1 MSDSK
6 VFMFPDSPNGGGNSN
21 SDLLTLMALMN
32 GGGGFGG
39 GNWMWIIFL
48 FFLNPYMRNGLFG
61 NGGFGGFGGGGNCG
75 CDGNL
80 SNLINNDV
88 GRQYLMDAINGNRSA
103 IDNLAT
109 MFNTSVSNIQN
120 ALCGLNGSIQ
130 NVGNQVGLTGQQVI
144 NAIQQG
150 NMSIAQQIAQCCCD
164 NKLLVTQMGYEGQ
177 IRDMQNTSALMNRL
191 DVLGNGVQQGFSAV
205 AYETAKQTC
214 DLNVNMSAQTQSLK
228 DTANA
233 NNQAILAKL
242 NEMQNTALQS
252 KIDQLIEAKS
262 TLQTQLNLEHQNA
275 ITAQTVAQAVS
286 PINAALAGI
295 RSEVDAIKAAQPT
308 TISVQYPDL
317 TVTPKCQP
325 VCGTPCG
332 QQFNGC
338 GWNGNGFWY

>member
-6 VFMFPDSPNGGGNSN
+6 VFMFPDSPNVGGNNN

-61 NGGFGGFGGGGNCG
+61 NGGFGGGGNCG

-88 GRQYLMDAINGNRSA
+88 GRQYLMDAINGNRGA

-177 IRDMQNTSALMNRL
+177 IRDMQNTSTVVNRI
-191 DVLGNGVQQGFSAV
+191 DVLGSAMQQGFSSV

-214 DLNVNMSAQTQSLK
+214 DLNVNMSAQTQALK

-295 RSEVDAIKAAQPT
+295 RSEVDAIKAAQPA

-332 QQFNGC
+332 QQFNGWGC
-338 GWNGNGFWY
+338 NGNGFWY

>member
-21 SDLLTLMALMN
+21 SDLMTLMALMN
-32 GGGGFGG
+32 SGGFGG

-48 FFLNPYMRNGLFG
+48 FFLNPYMRNGFFG
-61 NGGFGGFGGGGNCG
+61 NGGFGGFGGGSNCG

-88 GRQYLMDAINGNRSA
+88 GRQYLMDAISGNRCA
-103 IDNLAT
+103 LDNLAT
-109 MFNTSVSNIQN
+109 MLNTSVSNIQN
-120 ALCGLNGSIQ
+120 AICGLNSSIQ

-191 DVLGNGVQQGFSAV
+191 DILGNGVQQGFSAV

-214 DLNVNMSAQTQSLK
+214 ELNVNMSNQTQSLK

-242 NEMQNTALQS
+242 NEMQNNALQS
-252 KIDQLIEAKS
+252 KIDHLIETKS

-275 ITAQTVAQAVS
+275 ITAQTVAQAIAPV
-286 PINAALAGI
+286 NAALAGI
-295 RSEVDAIKAAQPT
+295 RSEVDAIKSAQPST
-308 TISVQYPDL
+308 TTVQYPQL
-317 TVTPKCQP
+317 TVIPNQG
-325 VCGTPCG
+325 CGYGCG
-332 QQFNGC
+332 QTWTC
-338 GWNGNGFWY
+338 GQNNGFWY

>member
-6 VFMFPDSPNGGGNSN
+6 VFMFPDSPSGGGNNN

-48 FFLNPYMRNGLFG
+48 FFLNPYMRNGFFG

-88 GRQYLMDAINGNRSA
+88 GRQYLMDAINGNRNA

-109 MFNTSVSNIQN
+109 MLNTSVSNIQN
-120 ALCGLNGSIQ
+120 AICGLNSSIQ

-214 DLNVNMSAQTQSLK
+214 ELNVNMSNQTQSLK

-233 NNQAILAKL
+233 NNQAILEKL
-242 NEMQNTALQS
+242 NEMQTTALQS
-252 KIDQLIEAKS
+252 KIDHLIETKS

-275 ITAQTVAQAVS
+275 ITAQTVAQAIAPV
-286 PINAALAGI
+286 NAALAGI
-295 RSEVDAIKAAQPT
+295 RSEVDAIKSAQPST
-308 TISVQYPDL
+308 TTVQYPQL
-317 TVTPKCQP
+317 TVIPNQG
-325 VCGTPCG
+325 CGYGCG
-332 QQFNGC
+332 QTWTC
-338 GWNGNGFWY
+338 GQNNGFWY

>member
-61 NGGFGGFGGGGNCG
+61 NGGFGGGGNCG

-150 NMSIAQQIAQCCCD
+150 NMTIAQQIAQCCCD

-177 IRDMQNTSALMNRL
+177 IRDMQNTSALMNKL
-191 DVLGNGVQQGFSAV
+191 DVLGNGVQQGFSAI

-214 DLNVNMSAQTQSLK
+214 ELNVNMSAQTQSLK

-295 RSEVDAIKAAQPT
+295 RSEVDAIKAAQPA

-317 TVTPKCQP
+317 TVTPKCQSGC
-325 VCGTPCG
+325 VTPCS
-332 QQFNGC
+332 QQFSGF

>member
-6 VFMFPDSPNGGGNSN
+6 VFMFPDSPSGGGNSN

-48 FFLNPYMRNGLFG
+48 FFLNPYMRNGFFG

-88 GRQYLMDAINGNRSA
+88 GRQYLMDAISGNRSA

-109 MFNTSVSNIQN
+109 MLNTSVSNIQN
-120 ALCGLNGSIQ
+120 ALCGLNSSIQ

-214 DLNVNMSAQTQSLK
+214 ELNVNMSNQTQSLK

-233 NNQAILAKL
+233 NNQAILEKL
-242 NEMQNTALQS
+242 NEMQNNALQS
-252 KIDQLIEAKS
+252 KIDQLIETKS

-275 ITAQTVAQAVS
+275 ITAQTIAQAVS
-286 PINAALAGI
+286 PINVALAGI
-295 RSEVDAIKAAQPT
+295 RSEVDAIKAAQPA

-317 TVTPKCQP
+317 TVTPKCQSA
-325 VCGTPCG
+325 CATPCS
-332 QQFNGC
+332 QQIVSY
-338 GWNGNGFWY
+338 GWGERGFWY

>member
-6 VFMFPDSPNGGGNSN
+6 VFMFPDYPSNNGGGNN
-21 SDLLTLMALMN
+21 DLLSLLALMN
-32 GGGGFGG
+32 SGGFGG
-39 GNWMWIIFL
+39 NGNWMWIIFL
-48 FFLNPYMRNGLFG
+48 FFLNPFMRNGLFG
-61 NGGFGGFGGGGNCG
+61 NGGFGGFGGGDCG
-75 CDGNL
+75 CAGNL
-80 SNLINNDV
+80 SNLINNDA
-88 GRQYLMDAINGNRSA
+88 GRQYLMDAINGNRNA

-109 MFNTSVSNIQN
+109 MLNTSVSNIQN
-120 ALCGLNGSIQ
+120 ALCGLNSSIQ
-130 NVGNQVGLTGQQVI
+130 NVGNQVGLSGQQVI

-191 DVLGNGVQQGFSAV
+191 DVLGNGMQQGFSAV

-214 DLNVNMSAQTQSLK
+214 ELNVNMSNQTQSLK

-275 ITAQTVAQAVS
+275 ITAQTVAQAVA
-286 PINAALAGI
+286 PVNAALAGI
-295 RSEVDAIKAAQPT
+295 RSEVDAIKAAQPA

-325 VCGTPCG
+325 SCATPCC
-332 QQFNGC
+332 QQFNGY
-338 GWNGNGFWY
+338 GWNGNGFWF

>member
-88 GRQYLMDAINGNRSA
+88 GRQYLMDAINGNRRA

-130 NVGNQVGLTGQQVI
+130 NVGNQVGLTGQQGI
-144 NAIQQG
+144 NAIQQR
-150 NMSIAQQIAQCCCD
+150 NMTIAQQIAQCCCD

-242 NEMQNTALQS
+242 NEMQNSALQS

-295 RSEVDAIKAAQPT
+295 RSEVDAIKAAQPA

-332 QQFNGC
+332 QQFSGC